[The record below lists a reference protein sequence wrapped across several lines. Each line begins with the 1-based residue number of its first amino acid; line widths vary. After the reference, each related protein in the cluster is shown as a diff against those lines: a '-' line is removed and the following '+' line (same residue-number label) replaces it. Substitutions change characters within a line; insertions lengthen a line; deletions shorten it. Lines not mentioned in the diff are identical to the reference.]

1 MTITYSGLPLSFNF
15 DDVDPV
21 PLYAQAS
28 ENRGLPENETRG
40 PRRITVVELM
50 DLVFES
56 LKDMRPAR
64 DLINAALG
72 RWYDENVAPHR

>member
-15 DDVDPV
+15 DDGDLV

-28 ENRGLPENETRG
+28 ENRQIPENQPKG
-40 PRRITVVELM
+40 PRRITVIELL
-50 DLVFES
+50 DLVFDS

-72 RWYDENVAPHR
+72 RWYDQRP